1 MDGLLNSDT
10 FWLIAANIV
19 LGLVILICCVVIG
32 WYVMRDIRHRAKQKK
47 EESLVPKDHLAG
59 LKDLGI
65 TLNDGGEKI
74 DETKKE

>member
-1 MDGLLNSDT
+1 
-10 FWLIAANIV
+10 
-19 LGLVILICCVVIG
+19 
-32 WYVMRDIRHRAKQKK
+32 MRDIRHRAKQKK